1 MKRTERKIS
10 VEDRNSRTD
19 IRESRIEDTI
29 KDRQRMYWKVDHR
42 RGLNHQKGLKRRDRT
57 NFKKLGQ
64 DEIKEDGKDDK
75 FDTIDNLFNATFII

>member
-1 MKRTERKIS
+1 
-10 VEDRNSRTD
+10 
-19 IRESRIEDTI
+19 
-29 KDRQRMYWKVDHR
+29 MYWKVDHR

>member
-1 MKRTERKIS
+1 
-10 VEDRNSRTD
+10 
-19 IRESRIEDTI
+19 
-29 KDRQRMYWKVDHR
+29 MYWKEDHR